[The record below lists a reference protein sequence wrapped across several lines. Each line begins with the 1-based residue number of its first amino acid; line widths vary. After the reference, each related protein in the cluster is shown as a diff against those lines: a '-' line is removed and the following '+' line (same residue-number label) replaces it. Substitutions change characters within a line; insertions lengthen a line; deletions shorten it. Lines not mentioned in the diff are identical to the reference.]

1 MNLRIL
7 SGILIPK
14 LANGVAVISLNPFGV
29 TGDAE
34 VSEAK
39 TLGVASEYRGFP
51 TKILSLRK
59 FTISDKNTFLGGSE
73 KDLFHFD
80 DHFAN
85 NNTLVVKWTS
95 SGGSLINEIAFMII
109 GEVE

>member
-14 LANGVAVISLNPFGV
+14 LANGVATISFNPFSI

-39 TLGVASEYRGFP
+39 TLGGPTNYKGFP

-59 FTISDKNTFLGGSE
+59 FTISDKNTFFGGSE
-73 KDLFHFD
+73 NDLFNID

-85 NNTLVVKWTS
+85 NNTLVLKWAST
-95 SGGSLINEIAFMII
+95 GGSLINEIAFMII